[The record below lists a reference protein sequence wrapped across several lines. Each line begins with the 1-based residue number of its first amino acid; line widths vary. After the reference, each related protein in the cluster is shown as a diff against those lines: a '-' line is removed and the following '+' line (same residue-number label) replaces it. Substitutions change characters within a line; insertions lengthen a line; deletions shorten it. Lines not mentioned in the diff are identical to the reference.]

1 MHHLSLPSILR
12 VSRCD
17 ETGYYS
23 RGLSYSF
30 KWILREISEKCE
42 TGFSFKPV
50 IIGPIF
56 FNRTDKIIL
65 TYTWSTIFNLAI
77 FLHFKTTLYHSAHL
91 DFCPSIGSFYGHA
104 KYSLWFSFKIDKLK
118 LTSKRSMSF
127 TLTSGPLKCHVI
139 YTFVTGSGSIWRSKG
154 NTAVI
159 LIRVPSIVTCMN

>member
-1 MHHLSLPSILR
+1 VHHLPLPSILR
-12 VSRCD
+12 VSRRD

-23 RGLSYSF
+23 HGLSYSL
-30 KWILREISEKCE
+30 KWILREN
-42 TGFSFKPV
+42 
-50 IIGPIF
+50 IGKVWNWLLLQACHNWPIF
-56 FNRTDKIIL
+56 SLTEPAKL